1 MYDNDMTSPDL
12 TSALAH
18 PLFQQPWP
26 EGEFRFFQ
34 LGYIV
39 DDLLAAAGKWARTF
53 GIGPFHVLPRTRVD
67 CTYRGAPSGLDVQV
81 GVAQAGPVQI
91 ELIQQNDDRPS
102 VYRELTAPGSS
113 LMHQLAT
120 VTADYDGQSA
130 HYASLGYELVCE
142 VITPDQRVAYF
153 DTVADFGFYVEVIE
167 QSPLFLKHIAAI
179 ARTCEQWDGTDPI
192 RLLTRDGY
200 RTP

>member
-1 MYDNDMTSPDL
+1 MSPDL

-34 LGYIV
+34 IGYIV
-39 DDLLAAAGKWARTF
+39 DDLLAAAEKWTKAF
-53 GIGPFHVLPRTRVD
+53 GVGPFHVMPRIKVD
-67 CTYRGAPSGLDVQV
+67 CTYRGEPSGLDVQTAIV
-81 GVAQAGPVQI
+81 QAGPVQI
-91 ELIQQNDDRPS
+91 ELIQQNDDRPT
-102 VYRELTAPGSS
+102 VYNEIAAPGSS

-130 HYASLGYELVCE
+130 HYASAGYDRICE
-142 VITPDQRVAYF
+142 IITPDQRVAYF

-167 QSPLFLKHIAAI
+167 QSPLFLKRIAAI
-179 ARTCEQWDGTDPI
+179 ARTCAEWDGTDPI

>member
-1 MYDNDMTSPDL
+1 MNGSDITSADL
-12 TSALAH
+12 KSALAH

-34 LGYIV
+34 VGYIV
-39 DDLLAAAGKWARTF
+39 DDLLAAAGKWAQTF
-53 GIGPFHVLPRTRVD
+53 GIGPFHVLPRTQVE

-102 VYRELTAPGSS
+102 VYRELSAPGSS

-120 VTADYDGQSA
+120 VTADYDGQCA

-142 VITPDQRVAYF
+142 VITKDQRVAYY
-153 DTVADFGFYVEVIE
+153 DTVRDFGFYVEVIE
-167 QSPLFLKHIAAI
+167 QSALFLKHIAAI
-179 ARTCEQWDGTDPI
+179 AQTCAQWAA
-192 RLLTRDGY
+192 LL
-200 RTP
+200 

>member
-1 MYDNDMTSPDL
+1 VNPV
-12 TSALAH
+12 AH

-26 EGEFRFFQ
+26 DGEYRFFQ
-34 LGYIV
+34 IGYIV
-39 DDLLAAAGKWARTF
+39 DDLLSAADHWVRAF
-53 GIGPFHVLPRTRVD
+53 GVGPFHVLPRTRVE
-67 CTYRGAPSGLDVQV
+67 CTYRGAVSGLDVQV
-81 GVAQAGPVQI
+81 CVAQAGPVQI

-102 VYRELTAPGSS
+102 VYRELTAVGTS

-120 VTADYDGQSA
+120 VTADYDGQAA
-130 HYASLGYELVCE
+130 HYEALGYELVCE

-179 ARTCEQWDGTDPI
+179 AATCAQWDGTDPI